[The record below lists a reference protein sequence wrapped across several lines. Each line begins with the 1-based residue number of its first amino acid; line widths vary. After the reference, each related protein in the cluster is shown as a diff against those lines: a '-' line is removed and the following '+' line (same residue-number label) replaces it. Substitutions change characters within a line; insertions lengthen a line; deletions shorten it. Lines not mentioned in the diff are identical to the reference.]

1 MMTGSYPDNKN
12 MKDKIRQIEEAL
24 LKAMDTL
31 AEQSD
36 DKMIKILADLFK
48 SAILKKYKD
57 AFDVEFSQG
66 KVHKENVDKAVDFCY
81 SDICVSIRRF
91 SGMTD
96 DEKDEVIKK
105 GKSILGSVKQMI
117 LDILVSQNVE
127 VVSGS

>member
-81 SDICVSIRRF
+81 
-91 SGMTD
+91 
-96 DEKDEVIKK
+96 
-105 GKSILGSVKQMI
+105 
-117 LDILVSQNVE
+117 
-127 VVSGS
+127 